1 MLAKTLTL
9 DRCTPWAGGGAIVS
23 RAMATFEEL
32 NALSSQ
38 ELHDRATK
46 RAQKHLDVKF
56 YWDLL
61 KVLPAAEAAY
71 GNEDQSTADIFKIG
85 SLLRDFIEAEDGDD
99 HLESLRPFY
108 IDYLQKHDA

>member
-1 MLAKTLTL
+1 
-9 DRCTPWAGGGAIVS
+9 
-23 RAMATFEEL
+23 MATFEEL

-85 SLLRDFIEAEDGDD
+85 SLLHDFIEAEDGDD
-99 HLESLRPFY
+99 HVEALRPFY
-108 IDYLQKHDA
+108 LDYLQKHES